1 MRGKII
7 NENDDNEYCFTCLNM
22 SGPLSQSRHFAG
34 CSLMCFSSHSRIHG
48 KDYKELNRMNKLEVV
63 SKRGEDWKQQLK
75 AYTVSKHPRTGAP
88 PLIKFS
94 FTNDETEHEQSVTLV
109 QSNLNTVTP
118 IPVSSMPLPL
128 PSLAVGRQWALE
140 PEPEPEPESEPEE
153 EEEPEPEPESEP
165 EEEEEQEP
173 EPPLKIVD
181 GRLRSNLAILQ
192 EAKEMLN
199 QDLITQADYD
209 EKKKEVLNRM

>member
-88 PLIKFS
+88 LIKFS

-153 EEEPEPEPESEP
+153 EEEPEPEP
-165 EEEEEQEP
+165 
-173 EPPLKIVD
+173 PLKIVD

>member
-109 QSNLNTVTP
+109 QSNLNTVTH

-153 EEEPEPEPESEP
+153 EEEP
-165 EEEEEQEP
+165 EP